1 MFLAHSITKYH
12 HHFEHCLM
20 FEFGGKIFE
29 TLVVDSNDETYVSE
43 CLLLEKAQQP
53 LEIEIPTYFGGF
65 APDIY
70 KLLYARVHETVDEKD
85 NDADEQRK
93 N

>member
-29 TLVVDSNDETYVSE
+29 SLVVDSNDETYVSE
-43 CLLLEKAQQP
+43 CYLLEKGQQP
-53 LEIEIPTYFGGF
+53 LEIEIPIYFGGF
-65 APDIY
+65 ATDIF
-70 KLLYARVHETVDEKD
+70 KSLYSRVHEIDDEKD

-93 N
+93 D